1 MVPRKR
7 FRPLRR
13 DLFLYHEIPSDLSV
27 INPINI
33 SEKGSSGMRVKDT
46 LNLGKTKFK
55 MRGNLPVKEVER
67 QKAWDENR
75 VYEQRQKLNQ
85 GKPTFVLHDGPPYA
99 NGDIHMGHAMN
110 KISKDIIVR
119 YKSMTGF
126 RAPYVPGWDTHGL
139 PIEQKLT
146 QAGYDRK
153 KMSTNDFRKLCH
165 DYAMKQ
171 VERQKAEFK
180 RLGVSG
186 DWDDPYLTLK
196 PEFEAQEVR
205 VFGAFAK
212 RGLIYKGKKPVYWSW
227 SSESALAEAEVEYHD
242 VTSPSAFYGEKVVD
256 GKGVLDDENTY
267 MVVWTTT
274 PWTIPASEGITVDA
288 GFDYSVVQ
296 PEGDDRKFVIATEL
310 VEKDE
315 GLFDWK
321 NVKTLKTVKGEQ
333 LEGVLAEHPFDH
345 SKKLLTMLGDFVT
358 LDAGTGLVHTAPG
371 YGDDDY
377 NIGKK
382 YGLPIFAPVDDK
394 GYLTEEAGKDFAG
407 VFYDDANKISLDKL
421 RSANLLLD
429 YMPIKHSY
437 PFDWRTKKPIIFRAT
452 PQWFASVDKIKDDI
466 LKAID
471 EVTFYP
477 SWGKVRLANMIKDRG
492 DWVISRQRVWGVALP
507 IFYGEDGEAIIT
519 EETINHVADLFEK
532 YGSDVWFERDA
543 KDLLPDGFKSEH
555 SPNGNFTKENDIM
568 DVWFD
573 SGSSHQ
579 GVLAER
585 PELTYPSDMYLEG
598 SDQYRGWFNSSLI
611 TSVAVSNH
619 APYKSIVSQG
629 FTLDGEGHKMSK
641 SLGNT
646 IAPIDIIKK
655 MGAEIVRLWV
665 TSVDTSADVRVSTEN
680 FVKVSDSYKKIRNT
694 MRFLLA
700 NTTDFDPKTN
710 AIPFAELESQDQYMT
725 VLFNRFL
732 GEARDC
738 YEKYDFLTLYR
749 KFLGFVTS
757 DLSAFYLDMAKDI
770 VYIDKEDGHKR
781 RSMQTVMYNIVTSL
795 TKLMTP
801 VLPHTAEE
809 IWGFLKEPESYVQ
822 LTDIPEPKH
831 FDNDDA
837 ILTKWTKFM
846 GYRDDVLKV
855 LEEARDAKE
864 IGKASEAALTIY
876 ATSEVADLLNDLHV
890 DMATVLLVS
899 QLEVKAFSDAPA
911 DSTKFDSDG
920 LALSVKPAE
929 GKTCER
935 CRLVRKDVG
944 SDPDYPTFCKSCA
957 DIVRSEFPETV
968 GAGFEEK

>member
-1 MVPRKR
+1 
-7 FRPLRR
+7 
-13 DLFLYHEIPSDLSV
+13 
-27 INPINI
+27 
-33 SEKGSSGMRVKDT
+33 MRVKDT

-67 QKAWDENR
+67 QKAWEENR
-75 VYEQRQKLNQ
+75 VYEQRQKLNE

-99 NGDIHMGHAMN
+99 NGDIHMGHALN

-119 YKSMTGF
+119 YKSMTGY

-153 KMSTNDFRKLCH
+153 KMSTNDFRKLCQE
-165 DYAMKQ
+165 YALKQ
-171 VERQKAEFK
+171 VQGQMAEFK

-186 DWDDPYLTLK
+186 DWDHPYLTLQH
-196 PEFEAQEVR
+196 EFEAAEVR

-256 GKGVLDDENTY
+256 GKGVLENDKTF

-288 GFDYSVVQ
+288 DFDYAVVQ
-296 PEGDDRKFVIATEL
+296 PEGDDRQFVIASEL
-310 VEKDE
+310 LEKDE
-315 GLFDWK
+315 ALFGWK
-321 NVKTLKTVKGEQ
+321 NVKVVKTVKGQEM
-333 LEGVLAEHPFDH
+333 EGILAEHPFNHDI
-345 SKKLLTMLGDFVT
+345 KLLTMLGDFVT

-371 YGDDDY
+371 YGEDDF
-377 NIGKK
+377 NIGRK
-382 YGLPIFAPVDDK
+382 YGLDIFAPVDDR
-394 GYLTEEAGKDFAG
+394 GYLTKEAGEDFAG
-407 VFYDDANKISLDKL
+407 VFYEDANKISLDKL
-421 RSANLLLD
+421 KEAGLLLD
-429 YMPIKHSY
+429 YMPLKHSY

-466 LKAID
+466 LNAIED
-471 EVTFYP
+471 VKFYP
-477 SWGKVRLANMIKDRG
+477 AWGKVRLSNMIKARG
-492 DWVISRQRVWGVALP
+492 DWVISRQRVWGVPLP

-519 EETINHVADLFEK
+519 EETISHVADLFAK
-532 YGSDVWFERDA
+532 YGSDIWFEREA
-543 KDLLPDGFKSEH
+543 KDLLPDGFTSEH
-555 SPNGNFTKENDIM
+555 SPNGKFTKENDIM

-579 GVLAER
+579 GVLAAR

-611 TSVAVSNH
+611 TSVAVSNK
-619 APYKSIVSQG
+619 APYKSILSQG

-646 IAPIDIIKK
+646 IAPNEVIKK

-665 TSVDTSADVRVSTEN
+665 TSVDTSADVRVSMDN
-680 FVKVSDSYKKIRNT
+680 FAKISDSYKKIRNT

-710 AIPFAELESQDQYMT
+710 SVPFDQLESQDQYMT
-725 VLFNRFL
+725 VLLNQFL
-732 GEARDC
+732 GEARDA
-738 YEKYDFLTLYR
+738 YESYDFLTLYK
-749 KFLGFVTS
+749 KFLNFVTS

-770 VYIDKEDGHKR
+770 VYIDREDGHKR
-781 RSMQTVMYNIVTSL
+781 RSMQTVMYNVVVTL

-809 IWGFLKEPESYVQ
+809 IWAFLKEPADFVQ
-822 LTDIPEPKH
+822 LTDIPEPQH
-831 FDNDDA
+831 FDNEAA
-837 ILTKWTKFM
+837 ILEKWSKFM
-846 GYRDDVLKV
+846 TYRDDVLKV
-855 LEEARDAKE
+855 LEEARDAKL
-864 IGKASEAALTIY
+864 IGKSSEAALTVY
-876 ATSEVADLLNDLHV
+876 ATSEVKAVLNSLNV
-890 DMATVLLVS
+890 NLATVLLVS
-899 QLEVKAFSDAPA
+899 QLTLADFTDAED
-911 DSTKFDSDG
+911 DSVKFDSHG
-920 LALSVKPAE
+920 LALRVTPAE
-929 GKTCER
+929 GQTCER
-935 CRLVRKDVG
+935 CRLVKTDVG
-944 SDPDYPTFCKSCA
+944 ADPDYPNFCKSCA
-957 DIVRSEFPETV
+957 EIVRSEFPETAA
-968 GAGFEEK
+968 AGFEEK